1 MDEALERKLAD
12 KYSFM
17 EIGTYPTNPTIIRVF
32 GENYY
37 FGFCECNNGWY
48 DLLDALCSSIKHVY
62 ESNNVPLDIKVDQ
75 IKEKMGT
82 LRFYATP
89 GGPEN
94 VQMEVDKLIADAQ
107 RKSETICEECGKPG
121 TLLTGYGRVQVI
133 CDECFNRLFKK
144 K

>member
-1 MDEALERKLAD
+1 MDESLERKLVD
-12 KYSFM
+12 KYAFM
-17 EIGTYPTNPTIIRVF
+17 EMGTYFTDPIRIRVF

-37 FGFCECNNGWY
+37 CSFCSCGNGWY
-48 DLLDALCSSIKHVY
+48 DLLDGLCLSIQHVY
-62 ESNNVPLDIKVDQ
+62 ERNNIPVEIKVSQ
-75 IKEKMGT
+75 VKEKMGT

-94 VQMEVDKLIADAQ
+94 VRREVEELIADAQ

-121 TLLTGYGRVQVI
+121 ILRTGYGKVRVI
-133 CDECFNRLFKK
+133 CDECLFRLFKK